1 MLSIFDAFSEK
12 HTDLFLVGGAVR
24 DMVKYKKVN
33 DFDFITPMLPFEIEE
48 ILVNLGFENI
58 NNGFNKYAPTDDGFT
73 ITSRFSKVEE
83 MKKGLK
89 EDNKYLVEGY
99 RPLVSATKTVDGKKW
114 KFEISTYSKY
124 LPPIVKESKTI
135 PVYEIY
141 NRIIDEIYNKDF
153 TVNSLIMDDR
163 GYVYDYFQAIWDI
176 HSNKLKTVGNPVE
189 RFEEEP
195 RMMLRAI
202 EFEMNR
208 GYKLNADTKKALKE
222 VGFESK
228 VEMSP
233 IVKNAA
239 LRNILSSKDGF
250 IKLHEYGIINDLL
263 SHHSGSINDKDAK
276 KYNYLFNNFNEIS
289 KVNRNGIM
297 ALFRYVLSKHIT
309 YNPKSKSIKKGV
321 KKYDVSP
328 EIAALVSYNR
338 PFRLKDNTIL
348 KNMKLYSAIKS
359 LMEGKDAGWS
369 YVLNARREI
378 DTIADTFN
386 PKKNKEQIY
395 KLINTSFIP
404 NFICISLLN
413 GLKLPTIKKRVALYE
428 KSFSK
433 KYEYYFN
440 NFEKATKHLETC
452 YGINSKRSKPL
463 VRNAITKAILSNEFI
478 SWKKI
483 LSNLSE
489 KMDTANNILDI
500 AGLGSGEY
508 ANTKDSEFTMEH
520 LIHHYVAP
528 TIKEEILKVV
538 ATDNYKLISAYDD
551 FKKNVSGEIAT
562 ESGKKF
568 YEELQNDVERLLTI
582 NNDTKSVSEIAKEIT
597 TKYPKVFNEIILEDS
612 PFIYNSKGIE
622 DYRSMIYSK
631 LNQFEQ
637 KKLLDLRDEYSKTME
652 YYYQTFV
659 ESLTQKDSISLM
671 SARDL
676 YFDMFMDKDFYW
688 NFYSENIRID
698 KKGNLRLQDAK
709 SLKDVDNFRDID
721 WFILNKY
728 QFKHNNVIMDIRKR
742 MDKIFTKDDLN
753 VLVGNKREYQV
764 FMKSAYQN
772 FISKLTEDERKL
784 LNKCNIILFEY
795 DFKSIQ
801 RMVLNNKLHNLMKV
815 KKNRDF
821 IIDYILFGD
830 SPSGAMMKI
839 DYIRYMIETGI
850 TDPVQKNSHFLI
862 GRWYGATF
870 DYMDEI
876 NLSGKTFSEI
886 NSEYYTQF
894 QKQFPMAELIGNTG
908 YAEDISSVDKLQNF
922 LRNTIFWETHNLMGI
937 IPAYYK
943 KNKWF
948 YYEDVVIDD
957 EGKLIVIAPVVDSI
971 HSLVQLYGKDWN
983 KIARYYNILPVS
995 KMPMGLMTDNLAK
1008 YLYEQSI
1015 IKTAERNKRKRRKQK
1030 KKF

>member
-1 MLSIFDAFSEK
+1 M
-12 HTDLFLVGGAVR
+12 
-24 DMVKYKKVN
+24 
-33 DFDFITPMLPFEIEE
+33 
-48 ILVNLGFENI
+48 
-58 NNGFNKYAPTDDGFT
+58 
-73 ITSRFSKVEE
+73 
-83 MKKGLK
+83 
-89 EDNKYLVEGY
+89 
-99 RPLVSATKTVDGKKW
+99 
-114 KFEISTYSKY
+114 
-124 LPPIVKESKTI
+124 
-135 PVYEIY
+135 
-141 NRIIDEIYNKDF
+141 
-153 TVNSLIMDDR
+153 
-163 GYVYDYFQAIWDI
+163 
-176 HSNKLKTVGNPVE
+176 
-189 RFEEEP
+189 
-195 RMMLRAI
+195 
-202 EFEMNR
+202 
-208 GYKLNADTKKALKE
+208 
-222 VGFESK
+222 
-228 VEMSP
+228 
-233 IVKNAA
+233 
-239 LRNILSSKDGF
+239 
-250 IKLHEYGIINDLL
+250 
-263 SHHSGSINDKDAK
+263 
-276 KYNYLFNNFNEIS
+276 
-289 KVNRNGIM
+289 
-297 ALFRYVLSKHIT
+297 
-309 YNPKSKSIKKGV
+309 
-321 KKYDVSP
+321 
-328 EIAALVSYNR
+328 
-338 PFRLKDNTIL
+338 
-348 KNMKLYSAIKS
+348 
-359 LMEGKDAGWS
+359 
-369 YVLNARREI
+369 
-378 DTIADTFN
+378 
-386 PKKNKEQIY
+386 
-395 KLINTSFIP
+395 
-404 NFICISLLN
+404 
-413 GLKLPTIKKRVALYE
+413 
-428 KSFSK
+428 
-433 KYEYYFN
+433 
-440 NFEKATKHLETC
+440 
-452 YGINSKRSKPL
+452 
-463 VRNAITKAILSNEFI
+463 
-478 SWKKI
+478 
-483 LSNLSE
+483 
-489 KMDTANNILDI
+489 
-500 AGLGSGEY
+500 
-508 ANTKDSEFTMEH
+508 
-520 LIHHYVAP
+520 
-528 TIKEEILKVV
+528 
-538 ATDNYKLISAYDD
+538 
-551 FKKNVSGEIAT
+551 
-562 ESGKKF
+562 
-568 YEELQNDVERLLTI
+568 TI